1 MARRSNLEHLVAQ
14 SYSTIAFI
22 STFRYD
28 RDLLDDSDYDAL
40 SEGDRAAAE
49 ALMRKRDRDE
59 GRGDGRMRRGLLVKF
74 LNLLPNTVG
83 I

>member
-1 MARRSNLEHLVAQ
+1 MPVAKLCTLKEPN
-14 SYSTIAFI
+14 SIVIKFI
-22 STFRYD
+22 SHFRYD

-59 GRGDGRMRRGLLVKF
+59 GRGDGRMRRGLLVTKF
-74 LNLLPNTVG
+74 NLIKNRVG